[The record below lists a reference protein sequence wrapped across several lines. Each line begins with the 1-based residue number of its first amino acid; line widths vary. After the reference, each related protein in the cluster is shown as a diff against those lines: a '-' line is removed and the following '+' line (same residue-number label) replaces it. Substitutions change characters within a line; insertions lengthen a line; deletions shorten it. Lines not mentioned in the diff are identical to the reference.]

1 MDSIR
6 LDHLLSVAAR
16 LKYTIPEEHKPDYQK
31 LVGQLRDAAEN
42 VIKYDGEQLDFGS
55 YCY

>member
-16 LKYTIPEEHKPDYQK
+16 LKYSIPEEHKPDYQK

-42 VIKYDGEQLDFGS
+42 VIKYDGEQLNFGS
-55 YCY
+55 YYY